1 MKFIYQFILKIR
13 LVNKEN
19 FYYALYS
26 QLFKLTK
33 IKLFKKLSIINHV
46 KFKKLPN
53 SLYFFE
59 QIIKLCEKN
68 KIIFNFKEKKILEVG
83 GGEFW
88 GLMPFFSKQ
97 KSKSFTNIDIGINSF
112 VLKSNFIKLRYLNKI
127 SEYTS
132 KNDFENFQYDN
143 YKCKIENFSSDEKF
157 DFVVS
162 ISCLE
167 HIDAI
172 ESFFVNI
179 KKNLSTASKHIHLVN
194 FSNHIHKEEPFKYL
208 YEMSPN
214 DFIKKYDAKI
224 NFLRIEDYKK
234 ILKKLNYSYSIINVR
249 TSKVDSSRIYKYWEK
264 YKNMDELSVVSA
276 IIVIDG
282 HNQ

>member
-1 MKFIYQFILKIR
+1 
-13 LVNKEN
+13 
-19 FYYALYS
+19 
-26 QLFKLTK
+26 LTK

-194 FSNHIHKEEPFKYL
+194 FSNHIHK
-208 YEMSPN
+208 
-214 DFIKKYDAKI
+214 
-224 NFLRIEDYKK
+224 
-234 ILKKLNYSYSIINVR
+234 
-249 TSKVDSSRIYKYWEK
+249 
-264 YKNMDELSVVSA
+264 
-276 IIVIDG
+276 
-282 HNQ
+282 